1 MGAKWHVYPE
11 QAAAGLWTTPS
22 DLARFL
28 MEVQRAAEGKSNRVL
43 SRAIVQEMLTP
54 VGVGDYAVGFS
65 IGKIGQGWYF
75 SHGGSNWGFR
85 GTMIAHKVKGYGLVI
100 MTNADQGG
108 AVASELSRRIQVAYE
123 WDSFAQPAP
132 RGYRPPVERVEITLP
147 EEVLRSYVGEYQL
160 SPQLSITITLEN
172 GRLQA
177 EPTGQPKATL
187 FAEARD
193 AFFLRVVNA
202 QIRFTR
208 AASGEVTGLV
218 LDQGGRQQ
226 PGRKTR

>member
-1 MGAKWHVYPE
+1 
-11 QAAAGLWTTPS
+11 
-22 DLARFL
+22 
-28 MEVQRAAEGKSNRVL
+28 
-43 SRAIVQEMLTP
+43 
-54 VGVGDYAVGFS
+54 
-65 IGKIGQGWYF
+65 
-75 SHGGSNWGFR
+75 
-85 GTMIAHKVKGYGLVI
+85 

-147 EEVLRSYVGEYQL
+147 EDVLRGYVGEYQL

-177 EPTGQPKATL
+177 EPTGQAKATL

-218 LDQGGRQQ
+218 LDQSGRQE
-226 PGRKTR
+226 PGRKIR